1 MRAPRVGAHGRVRRR
16 RAVVDVG
23 DGVRPARNGGRRCPA
38 AAASVVREQCAL
50 KPCVVNCVPGN
61 LSACSA
67 CPTGSACGGE
77 SHTQTRE
84 VERAAANGGRECRPL
99 VKYSRTAAE
108 HC

>member
-1 MRAPRVGAHGRVRRR
+1 VCER
-16 RAVVDVG
+16 RASARTGECGVG
-23 DGVRPARNGGRRCPA
+23 VRSLTWVTVRPARNGGRRCPA